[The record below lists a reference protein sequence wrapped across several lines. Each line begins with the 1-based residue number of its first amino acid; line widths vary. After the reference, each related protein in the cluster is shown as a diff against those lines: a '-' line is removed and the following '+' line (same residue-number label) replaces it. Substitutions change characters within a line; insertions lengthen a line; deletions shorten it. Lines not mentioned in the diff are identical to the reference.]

1 MASSK
6 AKVTLKLLIDTK
18 SKRVLFA
25 EAGKDF
31 VDFLFHLLRLPVG
44 TVVKLLTTQTMVGTL
59 GNLYESIENLNETY
73 FQPNAT
79 KLDLLNPK
87 PPTGNSSDVNPLFLL
102 NDVSNSIAK
111 KFFVCPNYTGTKSH
125 MYVSD
130 VRDATCPRCN
140 DRMSKEMAYVTHEEG
155 MKEVKLEAG
164 EGGFVKGVVTYM
176 VMDDLVVTPM
186 STISGITILNKFNV
200 KDAGALKDR
209 VGHFGMPEP
218 NQSKEVLLKPKA
230 AVCSTEDSLLLTG
243 DDAPAPAVKKAYK
256 GAKLTGTVTDGTEF
270 GSYISYMYFAYDPK
284 ATCPLCSYTM
294 STEVTFVPP
303 KVANTGLSGE
313 GGYVKGV
320 VTPMVMDNLVVMPM
334 STISGIALLSKCN
347 VKNVASLEEKVVSF
361 GMDEGTQSI
370 SIVEDMFNQGLKLL
384 KATLHSN
391 MALTSVF
398 LGENIIKEQ
407 KRIQRRVAYCVTKLE
422 DQFGAPYFSEGEEED
437 PTYVPDSDEEEEAD
451 EDEEDEEDEDD
462 ENDD

>member
-102 NDVSNSIAK
+102 NDVSNSVAK
-111 KFFVCPNYTGTKSH
+111 KFFVCPNYTGTQSH

-130 VRDATCPRCN
+130 VHDSTCPRCN
-140 DRMSKEMAYVTHEEG
+140 KRMSKEMAYVTQEG

-186 STISGITILNKFNV
+186 STISAITLLNKFNV
-200 KDAGALKDR
+200 KDAGALEER
-209 VGHFGMPEP
+209 VVHFGMPE
-218 NQSKEVLLKPKA
+218 
-230 AVCSTEDSLLLTG
+230 
-243 DDAPAPAVKKAYK
+243 
-256 GAKLTGTVTDGTEF
+256 
-270 GSYISYMYFAYDPK
+270 
-284 ATCPLCSYTM
+284 
-294 STEVTFVPP
+294 
-303 KVANTGLSGE
+303 
-313 GGYVKGV
+313 
-320 VTPMVMDNLVVMPM
+320 
-334 STISGIALLSKCN
+334 
-347 VKNVASLEEKVVSF
+347 
-361 GMDEGTQSI
+361 
-370 SIVEDMFNQGLKLL
+370 GLKLL
-384 KATLHSN
+384 KASLHSK
-391 MALTSVF
+391 AVLTSVF
-398 LGENIIKEQ
+398 LDT
-407 KRIQRRVAYCVTKLE
+407 KRRGLR
-422 DQFGAPYFSEGEEED
+422 
-437 PTYVPDSDEEEEAD
+437 SDG
-451 EDEEDEEDEDD
+451 
-462 ENDD
+462 